1 MDGIIP
7 TQKSASVPLVMG
19 MLMLMEMQRKG
30 VTTLR
35 SNVIC
40 VGLGLVMA
48 LADNGAERPLSF
60 CSSRPLVAAST

>member
-1 MDGIIP
+1 MDGIAL
-7 TQKSASVPLVMG
+7 TQKLVSVPPVMG
-19 MLMLMEMQRKG
+19 MLMLMEMQRRG

-40 VGLGLVMA
+40 VGLGLVMT

-60 CSSRPLVAAST
+60 RSSRPLVAAST